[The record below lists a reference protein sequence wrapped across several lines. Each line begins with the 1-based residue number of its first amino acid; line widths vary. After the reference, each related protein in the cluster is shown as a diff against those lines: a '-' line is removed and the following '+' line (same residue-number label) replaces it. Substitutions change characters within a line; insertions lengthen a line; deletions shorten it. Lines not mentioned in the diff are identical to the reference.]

1 VLRTRFQTGNSA
13 NSLQLKSG
21 DLGDVRARLSI
32 LWIFASL
39 NYIYADVLTLFD
51 KSITTSISQTSL
63 LAFGALVESAFV
75 MVILSRFLKY
85 KANRWANILVAVIQT
100 IAVLA
105 SLLVAVPA
113 AYYAMFAVIE
123 IVTTLVIIWQAW
135 IWKQ

>member
-1 VLRTRFQTGNSA
+1 
-13 NSLQLKSG
+13 
-21 DLGDVRARLSI
+21 

-39 NYIYADVLTLFD
+39 NYIYADVVTLFD
-51 KSITTSISQTSL
+51 KSITTTIGQTSL

-75 MVILSRFLKY
+75 MVILSRLLKY
-85 KANRWANILVAVIQT
+85 TANRWANILVAVIQT